1 MAGRPAIGAVF
12 LREARRSARR
22 WQTYGLRFGMA
33 AALFALLFFMAG
45 VNNPSIDPAR
55 SGEFGRT
62 LFLIYA
68 STQMGIAA
76 VLAPLLVGLGVAEE
90 REEGTLQLLIIT
102 QLSTF
107 QILWGKVVSRLLI
120 LASFIIGSLP
130 VLALIAT
137 FGGVGIGEVL
147 NVTLNTLLVCVVL
160 GTIGGVAA
168 LFSGGG
174 AVALGA
180 AALWAIVSWLLLP
193 FLYWGFSGA
202 NSSPEP
208 YIALLSPPVAMF
220 EPGVRGFAP
229 LFTNIPVVV
238 FIARLVTPLFS
249 LVTSRSTPNL
259 DAPLQNDPEL
269 LVVSR
274 HQRRVGVMALLVP
287 LFVAASIAVFAVEM
301 KRRMSFGYGYGY
313 GYGVPGKVGPISTQ
327 PWLDAALY
335 QAAQVLDTGL
345 SEGIVLG
352 TAVLIMTLFAGF
364 IALAQLRMT
373 GILKQA
379 FGGGTGTG
387 MVATALRAYDTIVR
401 PVRLPVWWNPVVW
414 REVMTRGLGGPAVFV
429 RWMLLPLLGAATFAI
444 CLGAVAGSGEFLW
457 VLGLLMWFVAMAVTM
472 LVATTSMTSERQART
487 LTLLVTTTNSGVS
500 VVIGKVVAVGLMTL
514 PWMLVA
520 IVLTS
525 LGYASQDPYGA
536 YGAYGHYASTQT
548 CTFPTIAAYMPLYDV
563 LSYTT
568 WALAIWLL
576 TLMLS
581 LTVAMRARPARLAF
595 GILISI
601 AFIAPVAITILA
613 ETLDVP
619 WIFIEGMMPIFKE
632 PSRYNACHG
641 NWMSLVTAAGL
652 VVLAMV
658 PFGILMI
665 RFRAWVLSDR

>member
-90 REEGTLQLLIIT
+90 RDEGTLQLLVIT

-147 NVTLNTLLVCVVL
+147 NVTLNTLLVCMVL

-180 AALWAIVSWLLLP
+180 AFLWAVVSWLFLP

-202 NSSPEP
+202 NSDPQP

-229 LFTNIPVVV
+229 LFTNIPVVLFV
-238 FIARLVTPLFS
+238 ARLVTPLFS
-249 LVTSRSTPNL
+249 LVTSRSAPNL
-259 DAPLQNDPEL
+259 DAPLVNDPEL
-269 LVVSR
+269 LIVTR

-287 LFVAASIAVFAVEM
+287 VFVAASIAVFAVEM
-301 KRRMSFGYGYGY
+301 KHRMSYGYGY
-313 GYGVPGKVGPISTQ
+313 GYGVPGKTGPIPTWTSIDVAFREATRL
-327 PWLDAALY
+327 LDS
-335 QAAQVLDTGL
+335 GL
-345 SEGIVLG
+345 SNGILLG

-364 IALAQLRMT
+364 IALAQLRIT

-379 FGGGTGTG
+379 FGGGAGTG

-444 CLGAVAGSGEFLW
+444 CLGALADSGEFLW
-457 VLGLLMWFVAMAVTM
+457 LLGLFTWFVAMAVTM

-487 LTLLVTTTNSGVS
+487 LTLMVSTTHSGVS
-500 VVIGKVVAVGLMTL
+500 VVIGKVVAVGLLTL

-520 IVLTS
+520 IILTS

-536 YGAYGHYASTQT
+536 YGSFSGYSYGQT
-548 CTFPTIAAYMPLYDV
+548 CNFPTMGTYAPLYDV
-563 LSYTT
+563 LSYSV
-568 WALAIWLL
+568 WALAMWLL
-576 TLMLS
+576 TLILS

-595 GILISI
+595 GVLISL
-601 AFIAPVAITILA
+601 AFIAPVVLIIVA

-619 WIFIEGMMPIFKE
+619 WIFIEGMMPLLKE
-632 PSRYNACHG
+632 PSRYDVCHG
-641 NWMSLVTAAGL
+641 NWLSLASAVGL
-652 VVLAMV
+652 TLLAMM
-658 PFGILMI
+658 PFSILLL
-665 RFRAWVLSDR
+665 RFRAWVLSDS